1 MDSSQTPY
9 QLTLSA
15 LLFPVPA
22 HCAFHAVA
30 ALSLALMGAPI
41 LGVVWAL
48 ACCVFDWTTQRRF
61 IQWRSTASDTD
72 TDTGLRRLAMIS
84 AARSVLLF
92 SAPVA
97 FTLMT
102 HSQAGLLYTGV
113 VGIVLVAAGVSSG
126 WISRTVYAAMVAPA
140 PIAVAL
146 EAASLLE
153 GPPRIGVFVGLG
165 SLSVILTLI
174 ALGTGQAVREWSQA
188 AVRTTRLIDDLKDAL
203 DRSEAAERRL
213 RVAVENADLHVYEVD
228 FSRRTLVS
236 QGRESTF
243 FEQPLTYE
251 QMWRDAYHGV
261 HPEDRAKAMEAWSR
275 YEAGVEPYRTEYR
288 VCRSDGEE
296 VWAFAVGE
304 MTRDED
310 GRPLNLVGALQDI
323 TQRKRTELDLI
334 HARDA
339 AEAASRAKSDFL
351 ATMSHEIRT
360 PLNGVLGMAQVM
372 AAGELAAPQRERLMV
387 IRKSGETLLTLLND
401 LLDLAKIE
409 AGKLDLEDGEVDI
422 VEIVREA
429 QTTFSALSS
438 GKDLALRFDL
448 APEARG
454 IYRGDPTRVKQI
466 LFNLLSNAVKFT
478 EQGAVEMS
486 VARADDLLAIAVVDT
501 GIGMD
506 AAQKAALFEKFVQ
519 ADRST
524 TRRYGGTG
532 LGLAITEELARRMG
546 GAIDVQTAPG
556 RGSTFT
562 VRLPL
567 RLLRAKVDNERPDE
581 DDRRPSEGQ
590 LNDLRVLAAE
600 DNLVNQMVL
609 TTLLQQV
616 GVQPVVVGNG
626 QEAVAAWEAQD
637 WDLVIMDIQMPVM
650 DGPAATCA
658 IRQRE
663 AETGRRRT
671 PIIALTANVMAH
683 QISAYRAAGM
693 DDVVAKPIEA
703 AALFR
708 ALETA
713 LMDDDVAVAGSVRS
727 PAPIGAPRTPASV
740 TASTRAKA

>member
-1 MDSSQTPY
+1 MGQADKTKPPVDRRSSMDPSQTPY

-15 LLFPVPA
+15 LLFPIPA
-22 HCAFHAVA
+22 QCAFHAVA

-41 LGVVWAL
+41 LGAVWAL
-48 ACCVFDWTTQRRF
+48 ACCVFDWITQRRF
-61 IQWRSTASDTD
+61 IQWRSTASDAD
-72 TDTGLRRLAMIS
+72 TGAGLRRLALIS

-92 SAPVA
+92 SAPVL

-146 EAASLLE
+146 EAANLLE
-153 GPPRIGVFVGLG
+153 GPPRIGVLVGLG

-188 AVRTTRLIDDLKDAL
+188 TVRTTRLIDDLTEAQ

-288 VCRSDGEE
+288 VCRSDGKE

-304 MTRDED
+304 ITRDED

-323 TQRKRTELDLI
+323 TLRKRTELDLI

-339 AEAASRAKSDFL
+339 AEAASHAKSDFL

-372 AAGELAAPQRERLMV
+372 AADELTAPQRERLMV
-387 IRKSGETLLTLLND
+387 IRRSGETLLTLLND

-422 VEIVREA
+422 TALLREA
-429 QTTFSALSS
+429 EGHFSALTSER
-438 GKDLALRFDL
+438 DVPLVFEL
-448 APEARG
+448 APEATG
-454 IYRGDPTRVKQI
+454 VYRGDPTRVKQI
-466 LFNLLSNAVKFT
+466 IFNLLSNALKFT
-478 EQGAVEMS
+478 ERGRVDVRVTRSDGLLTVAVS
-486 VARADDLLAIAVVDT
+486 DT
-501 GIGMD
+501 GIGIAPAD
-506 AAQKAALFEKFVQ
+506 QGTLFDKFVQ
-519 ADRST
+519 ADPST

-532 LGLAITEELARRMG
+532 LGLAITQELATKMG
-546 GAIDVQTAPG
+546 GAIELQSALDC
-556 RGSTFT
+556 GSTFT

-567 RLLRAKVDNERPDE
+567 ERLRE
-581 DDRRPSEGQ
+581 EGDQPVETADTPVADQ
-590 LNDLRVLAAE
+590 LPELRVLAAE
-600 DNLVNQMVL
+600 DNAVNQLVL
-609 TTLLQQV
+609 ATLLQQV
-616 GVQPVVVGNG
+616 GVQPTIVSNG
-626 QEAVAAWEAQD
+626 QEAVEAWETGD
-637 WDLVIMDIQMPVM
+637 WDLVLMDVQMPVM
-650 DGPAATCA
+650 DGPAATRA
-658 IRQRE
+658 IRARE
-663 AETGRRRT
+663 VATGRKRT

-683 QISAYRAAGM
+683 QIDSYRAAGM
-693 DDVVAKPIEA
+693 DNIVAKPIEA
-703 AALFR
+703 GALFR
-708 ALETA
+708 ALEDN
-713 LMDDDVAVAGSVRS
+713 LIVEDVGVARS
-727 PAPIGAPRTPASV
+727 A
-740 TASTRAKA
+740 